1 MEQIILKLKHFLKL
15 NGWESYKNLK
25 SELLTLNTKDL
36 IIHILN
42 DDTMRDSNVT
52 ALLLAIPE
60 LWKDF
65 NLNDW
70 KYIIQNVNRPSN
82 YRLLM
87 DNKPC
92 IEDIRFL
99 YNWIGI
105 DSISLYKKDTLI
117 SKENKQNLDK
127 VFPAFLSDTIRNGE
141 IYKEN
146 FQDGTFGDIRY
157 FKEMKIRLISQGA
170 IASGVSNL

>member
-25 SELLTLNTKDL
+25 SELLALNTKDL

-92 IEDIRFL
+92 FEDIRFL

-105 DSISLYKKDTLI
+105 DSVKLYKNDLNI
-117 SKENKQNLDK
+117 SEENRRILDRI
-127 VFPAFLSDTIRNGE
+127 FPAFLVDSTRNGE
-141 IYKEN
+141 FYREN

-157 FKEMKIRLISQGA
+157 FKEMKNRLISQGA
-170 IASGVSNL
+170 TPSAVSNL